1 MAIEKLKDL
10 SSLSIDDLKADIKS
24 TEVVYQKM
32 LFEHSVKGLDDPLEL
47 RVVRR
52 NIARI
57 NTELRRRE
65 IEAMSPS
72 ELALRSRKLSRR
84 QKGK

>member
-10 SSLSIDDLKADIKS
+10 SSLSMDDLKADIKS
-24 TEVVYQKM
+24 TELMYQKM

-47 RVVRR
+47 RTVRR

-57 NTELRRRE
+57 NTELRLRE
-65 IEAMSPS
+65 IAAMSPT
-72 ELALRSRKLSRR
+72 ELAARSKKVSRR